1 MGANYKPSR
10 YLEVHR
16 KRNGHETHLRLIAA
30 TVWIGQRLSSWSHTL
45 SLAWTVNGTERKCL
59 ANYLQTSSVWKAVS
73 LQKVYNNDKL
83 MGPLSRARPI
93 VHHPSSETC
102 KLITHKKQN
111 AAHGNRCQLNRT
123 LPPWTQHLRS
133 SWVFPSEIVWRVL
146 LSWGQWSLS
155 DLAVQI
161 SALARLKTA
170 TCLSRETQ
178 K

>member
-1 MGANYKPSR
+1 MDHILHLSKVTVINLCNQWEQLTNQDKPSR

-102 KLITHKKQN
+102 KLITHKNKMLHTAIGAN
-111 AAHGNRCQLNRT
+111 WIEHFHPELSMCVPLECF
-123 LPPWTQHLRS
+123 PLR
-133 SWVFPSEIVWRVL
+133 
-146 LSWGQWSLS
+146 
-155 DLAVQI
+155 
-161 SALARLKTA
+161 
-170 TCLSRETQ
+170 
-178 K
+178 